1 MTEILGVVAEY
12 NPLHAGHL
20 YQLHR
25 AKKETG
31 CNIAIIALSGNFVQ
45 RGEPALVPKRVR
57 TAMALAAGAD
67 LVIEIPTALV
77 LQSAQGFAQAGVE
90 ILSAAG
96 TTTLSFGSESGS
108 LEKLQQ
114 VARLLDQDPV
124 QSRIAPLMKGGLTY
138 ARALQLALGSHCPE
152 PDLVSKANNILGVE
166 YLRAIKRLGKPLA
179 CHTVERI
186 GPGHGNLS
194 LAGFASATAI
204 RRAVQI
210 GSFDIHAMALPP
222 RVTAPLAKALNQ
234 VRPVFLESLA
244 TQILLEMRRGD
255 RDLGLIQGMGEG
267 LEFRFQAAAAES
279 VTLEDLIASV
289 KTKRY
294 PRTRIQRIICSA
306 LLGISPKIIGPV
318 PYLRVLGF
326 SPQGRVHLGKV
337 AKGPVPL
344 LVKAQDARELQGRA
358 KEMLQVDLLA
368 AAIHSVAGG
377 YIYSSDLRFAPVTD
391 H

>member
-20 YQLHR
+20 YQLQT

-31 CNIAIIALSGNFVQ
+31 CNTVIVALSGNFVQ

-90 ILSAAG
+90 ILAAAG

-114 VARLLDQDPV
+114 VARLLDLDQV
-124 QSRIAPLMKGGLTY
+124 QSRIAPLMKGGLPY
-138 ARALQLALGSHCPE
+138 ARALQLALGSRCPE
-152 PDLVSKANNILGVE
+152 PELVSKANNILGIE
-166 YLRAIKRLGKPLA
+166 YLRAINRLEKPLA
-179 CHTVERI
+179 CHTLERI
-186 GPGHGNLS
+186 GPGHGSLS

-204 RRAVQI
+204 RRAVQA
-210 GSFDIHAMALPP
+210 GSLDIQAMGLPQ
-222 RVTAPLAKALNQ
+222 RVTAPLVKALDQ
-234 VRPVFLESLA
+234 VKPSFLESLA
-244 TQILLEMRRGD
+244 PLILLELRRGD
-255 RDLGLIQGMGEG
+255 RNLRLIHGMGEG
-267 LEFRFQAAAAES
+267 LEFRFQAAAAKS
-279 VTLEDLIASV
+279 VTVEDLIALV

-294 PRTRIQRIICSA
+294 PRTRIQRILCSV
-306 LLGISPKIIGPV
+306 LLGITPQLSGPA

-326 SPQGRVHLGKV
+326 SPRGREHLSKV
-337 AKGPVPL
+337 AKGPLPL
-344 LVKAQDARELQGRA
+344 LVKARDARELQGRA
-358 KEMLQVDLLA
+358 KDLLLIDLLA
-368 AAIHSVAGG
+368 AATHSVAGG
-377 YIYSSDLRFAPVTD
+377 YAYSSDLSFAPVTKY
-391 H
+391 